1 MADSSDE
8 PENNDEADNATDAV
22 SNSAEEASAAESI
35 AEQINSPAPTGGT
48 EAHPVEFPQAA
59 RSRARSALPIERFAD
74 VSIELS
80 VEIGRVTMPIGELLQ
95 LGEGAVV
102 ELERSVS
109 EPVDVMAQGIRIASG
124 EVVVIDDRF
133 AVRITEIVN
142 ADEGRESGSRGN
154 SERVLAAGKQ

>member
-1 MADSSDE
+1 MTST
-8 PENNDEADNATDAV
+8 TDAV
-22 SNSAEEASAAESI
+22 DEAVADEQSSADAVIDQIQGSAA
-35 AEQINSPAPTGGT
+35 AGGVS

-59 RSRARSALPIERFAD
+59 KSRATSSLPLERFAE

-80 VEIGRVTMPIGELLQ
+80 VEIGRVTMPIGEMLQ

-102 ELERSVS
+102 ELSRSVS

-133 AVRITEIVN
+133 AVRITEIATTEEVN
-142 ADEGRESGSRGN
+142 GKAGR
-154 SERVLAAGKQ
+154 